1 MVEQAQAKS
10 GSADWPAAAALWRQ
24 VVADNPVHGGYW
36 DCLALARYELGDY
49 RGALD
54 AYRRVDELGVGGRS
68 FDICDSVLGG
78 EVAYRIASCLAGLG
92 DREAA
97 VAELGR
103 ALRQGFRDL
112 GRPRDD
118 ALWEPLRTDDRVR
131 DMLGLS
137 AAEAADRDQGWRA
150 DLAFFAR
157 ELKRR
162 AWAPFA
168 GMTEAEFDA
177 AVSGLARAAGDLT
190 DAQLIAGLYR
200 LLRPLGD
207 GHAFVTPPEDTS
219 DLNLALPLKFYLFD
233 EGVFVT
239 AAAPEHR
246 GLLGAQ
252 VLGYGGRGID
262 EALAEI
268 NPVLPRD
275 NDQQVRWLGPEVL
288 RWTPLTHAIGLL
300 AGPTQAELSVRTPDG
315 TAGQV
320 TVRAVAYGPRTYPTI
335 APPPS
340 PTRPRPAGWISLP
353 DTLAEPL
360 PLYLRNCDTLY
371 WFEYLAADEAVYFQF
386 NGVGD
391 HPAEPLAAF
400 CGRLLEFIEGHR
412 VSKLI
417 IDLRWNGG
425 GNTLLVP
432 ELVRGLIRCRK
443 INRRGALYVIIG
455 RKTFSAAQNTATM
468 LERWTEAIFVGE
480 PSGSRPNF
488 TGETIPFQ
496 LPYSKVKVNVSD
508 LFWQTS
514 WPADPRQWIAP
525 DIYVPVTFESY
536 RRNADPALDAILA
549 IRAHLPGSLSW
560 RTVSDYVGRS
570 STIMNSSR
578 RASPFSALMPQLWN
592 CARVTSDVASGKAEE
607 WDRWRR
613 SLPGGWPAAR

>member
-1 MVEQAQAKS
+1 MTDISGYLRTVEQAQAKTAD
-10 GSADWPAAAALWRQ
+10 ADWSAAAALWQQ
-24 VVADNPVHGGYW
+24 VVRDNPVHGGYW
-36 DCLALARYELGDY
+36 DSLARARYELGDY
-49 RGALD
+49 RAALD
-54 AYRRVDELGVGGRS
+54 AYRQVDELGVGGRL
-68 FDICDSVLGG
+68 FDIADSVFNG
-78 EVAYRIASCLAGLG
+78 EVAYRIASCQARLG

-97 VAELGR
+97 VAELSR

-118 ALWEPLRTDDRVR
+118 ALWEPLRADDRVR
-131 DMLGLS
+131 DLLGL
-137 AAEAADRDQGWRA
+137 AAADAADRDQGWRA
-150 DLAFFAR
+150 DLSFFVR

-168 GMTEAEFDA
+168 GMTEADFDA
-177 AVSGLARAAGDLT
+177 AVADLARAVPDLT
-190 DAQLIAGLYR
+190 EAQLIVGLYR

-207 GHAFVTPPEDTS
+207 GHAFVTPPLDAQ
-219 DLNLALPLKFYLFD
+219 DLSLAVPVKLYLFD

-239 AAAPEHR
+239 AAAPQYR

-252 VLGYGGRGID
+252 VLGYGGRPID

-268 NPVLPRD
+268 NPIVPRD

-288 RWTPLTHAIGLL
+288 RWTPLAHAMGLL
-300 AGPTQAELSVRTPDG
+300 AGPAQAELSVRYAGG

-320 TVRAVAYGPRTYPTI
+320 TVHAVAAGQRSYPTI
-335 APPPS
+335 APPPA

-371 WFEYLAADEAVYFQF
+371 WFEHLPADEAVYFQF

-391 HPAEPLAAF
+391 HPAEPFAAF
-400 CGRLLEFIEGHR
+400 CDRLLAFVDGHQ
-412 VSKLI
+412 VSRLI

-425 GNTLLVP
+425 GNTLLAP
-432 ELVRGLIRCRK
+432 ALVRGLIRCTK

-455 RKTFSAAQNTATM
+455 RTTFSAAQNTATM

-480 PSGSRPNF
+480 PTGSRPNF

-496 LPYSKVKVNVSD
+496 LPYSKVNVNVSD

-514 WPADPRQWIAP
+514 WPVDSRRWIAP
-525 DIYVPVTFESY
+525 EIYAPPTFEAFSQ
-536 RRNADPALDAILA
+536 NADPAMDAILA
-549 IRAHLPGSLSW
+549 LHEHLPGS
-560 RTVSDYVGRS
+560 
-570 STIMNSSR
+570 
-578 RASPFSALMPQLWN
+578 
-592 CARVTSDVASGKAEE
+592 
-607 WDRWRR
+607 
-613 SLPGGWPAAR
+613 

>member
-1 MVEQAQAKS
+1 MSDIAGYLRTVEQAQEKS
-10 GSADWPAAAALWRQ
+10 GSADWPAAAALWQQ
-24 VVADNPVHGGYW
+24 VVRDNPVHGGYW
-36 DCLALARYELGDY
+36 DCLARARYELGDY

-54 AYRRVDELGVGGRS
+54 AYRRVDELGVGGRL
-68 FDICDSVLGG
+68 FDIADSVLDG

-97 VAELGR
+97 VAELRR
-103 ALRQGFRDL
+103 ALGQGLRDL

-118 ALWEPLRTDDRVR
+118 PLWGPLRADDRVR
-131 DMLGLS
+131 DLLGL
-137 AAEAADRDQGWRA
+137 AAADAADRDQGWRA
-150 DLAFFAR
+150 DLAFFSR

-162 AWAPFA
+162 AVAPFA
-168 GMTEAEFDA
+168 GMTEEDFDA
-177 AVSGLARAAGDLT
+177 AVADLDRAVPDLT

-207 GHAFVTPPEDTS
+207 GHAFVTPPADAEDLS
-219 DLNLALPLKFYLFD
+219 LALPVKFYLFD

-239 AAAPEHR
+239 AAAPEYP
-246 GLLGAQ
+246 GLLGAE

-268 NPVLPRD
+268 NPVVPRD

-288 RWTPLTHAIGLL
+288 RWTPLTHALGLL
-300 AGPTQAELSVRTPDG
+300 ASPAQAELTVRHQDG

-320 TVRAVAYGPRTYPTI
+320 TVRAVPAGQRTYPTI

-360 PLYLRNCDTLY
+360 PLYLRSCDTLY
-371 WFEYLAADEAVYFQF
+371 WFEYLTADETVYFQF

-391 HPAEPLAAF
+391 HPAEPFAAF
-400 CGRLLEFIEGHR
+400 CDRLLAFVDGHR
-412 VSKLI
+412 VSKLV

-432 ELVRGLIRCRK
+432 QLVRGLIRCTK
-443 INRRGALYVIIG
+443 INRHGALYVIIG

-488 TGETIPFQ
+488 IGETTPFQ
-496 LPYSKVKVNVSD
+496 LPYSKVNVNVSD
-508 LFWQTS
+508 FFWQTS
-514 WPADPRQWIAP
+514 WPVDPRQWIAP
-525 DIYVPVTFESY
+525 EIYVPVTFEAY

-549 IRAHLPGSLSW
+549 AREHLPG
-560 RTVSDYVGRS
+560 T
-570 STIMNSSR
+570 
-578 RASPFSALMPQLWN
+578 
-592 CARVTSDVASGKAEE
+592 
-607 WDRWRR
+607 
-613 SLPGGWPAAR
+613 